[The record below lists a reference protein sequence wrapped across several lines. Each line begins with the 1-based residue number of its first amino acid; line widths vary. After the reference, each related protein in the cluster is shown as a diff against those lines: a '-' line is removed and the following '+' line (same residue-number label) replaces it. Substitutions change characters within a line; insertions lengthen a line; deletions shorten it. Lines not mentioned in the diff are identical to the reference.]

1 MVLLAVLAAVPSPLE
16 VSRLVQAPPVEV
28 FKTFT
33 TRDGLVRFLAPDVR
47 FSLTPNGPF
56 EALLPDAPAGQ
67 KGGEGCLVKSWVDG
81 KSFTFTWSFPP
92 SLPTLRDTNA
102 RTEVEVTFVAQ
113 GPGTKVTLTQ
123 RGWKEGADWVAGRA
137 YFERAWSIV
146 LARLARVMAGGS
158 IDWKHAWR
166 PVKVNEL
173 AFLQGAWRS
182 TSAKEITEETW
193 LLDGSS
199 GGMWARERTVGA
211 KDVPPDHQGL
221 ADFTEVG
228 ELEPAGDEVY
238 LSVRMLGVGL
248 GNHPKDRARFVLEEL
263 DEQTARFVETKQNG
277 LVLTYA
283 RKGDELHIEL
293 AFPKG
298 TEQRVLKRVL

>member
-1 MVLLAVLAAVPSPLE
+1 MVLLAVLAAAPAPLE
-16 VSRLVQAPPVEV
+16 VSRLVQAPPAEV
-28 FKTFT
+28 YKTFT
-33 TRDGLVRFLAPDVR
+33 ARDGLVRFLAPDVR
-47 FSLTPNGPF
+47 FSLTANGPF
-56 EALLPDAPAGQ
+56 EALFVPEAPAGQ
-67 KGGEGCLVKSWVDG
+67 KGGEGCVVKSWVDG
-81 KSFTFTWSFPP
+81 KSFTFTWNFPP
-92 SLPTLRDTNA
+92 SLQALRDANA

-113 GPGTKVTLTQ
+113 GRDTKVTLTQ
-123 RGWKEGADWVAGRA
+123 RGWKEGADWAAGRA

-182 TSAKEITEETW
+182 TSAKDVTEETW

-199 GGMWARERTVGA
+199 GGMWARERKVEA
-211 KDVPPDHQGL
+211 KE

-228 ELEPAGDEVY
+228 ELEPAGDEVF
-238 LSVRMLGVGL
+238 LNVRMLGVGL

-263 DEQTARFVETKQNG
+263 DEQTARFVETKKNG
-277 LVLTYA
+277 LMLTYT
-283 RKGDELHIEL
+283 RKNDELHIEL

-298 TEQRVLKRVL
+298 TEHRVLARVL

>member
-1 MVLLAVLAAVPSPLE
+1 MVLLAVLAAAPGPLE
-16 VSRLVQAPPVEV
+16 VSRVVEAPPAEV
-28 FKTFT
+28 YKTFT

-47 FSLTPNGPF
+47 FSLTPNGAF
-56 EALLPDAPAGQ
+56 EALFVPDAPAGQ
-67 KGGEGCLVKSWVDG
+67 RGGEGCVVKSWVEG
-81 KSFTFTWSFPP
+81 KAFTFTWNFPP
-92 SLPTLRDTNA
+92 SLPSLRQANA

-113 GPGTKVTLTQ
+113 GQGTKVTLTQ
-123 RGWKEGADWVAGRA
+123 RGWKEGADWAAGRA

-146 LARLARVMAGGS
+146 LARLVRVMAGGS
-158 IDWKHAWR
+158 IDWRHAWR

-182 TSAKEITEETW
+182 TGANETTEETW
-193 LLDGSS
+193 LIDGSS
-199 GGMWARERTVGA
+199 GGMWARERVA
-211 KDVPPDHQGL
+211 AN

-228 ELEPAGDEVY
+228 ELETAGDEVF
-238 LSVRMLGVGL
+238 LTVRMLGPGL

-263 DEQTARFVETKQNG
+263 DEQTARFVETKPNG
-277 LVLTYA
+277 LVLTYT

-298 TEQRVLKRVL
+298 TERRVLKRVL